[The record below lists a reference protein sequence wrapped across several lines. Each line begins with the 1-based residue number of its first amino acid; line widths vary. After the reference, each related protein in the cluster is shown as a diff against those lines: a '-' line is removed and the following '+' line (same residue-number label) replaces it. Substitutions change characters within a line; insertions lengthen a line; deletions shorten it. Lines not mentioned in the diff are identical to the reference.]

1 MRNNYQPSEDQ
12 KDEAALWHAKRAGGS
27 MSAQD
32 EADFDAW
39 MNADKANRLAFDQM
53 RVLWARIE
61 QPAQRA
67 AQNRKRF
74 GLSGLKRGFTVRRSL
89 AGMAAMAMMCGQIW
103 AANPDLIVNW
113 QADIV
118 ATTNDVTKVTLP
130 DGSTAFLGANSALTT
145 DFIGNRREVGLLRGQ
160 VLFDV
165 VHRDGDAFRVH
176 TPDTDIEVV
185 GTRFNVDHL
194 HDKTI
199 VTVERGAVRVTNEK
213 DTRGVLLGPDQ
224 QARSDGTRVAMR
236 DHVDSALALSWMEGR
251 LSVQNSRVSDVV
263 AKLQNYSTARLIVL
277 GDVANSRVSG
287 SFPTRDVGGSL
298 KTVADAVGAKVI
310 KTSPW
315 ITLLY

>member
-1 MRNNYQPSEDQ
+1 MRSDCQPSEDQ

-67 AQNRKRF
+67 AQSRKRF
-74 GLSGLKRGFTVRRSL
+74 GLSGLKRVFTKRRSL
-89 AGMAAMAMMCGQIW
+89 AGVAAIVMVCGVIW
-103 AANPDLIVNW
+103 AANPNMIVNW

-118 ATTNDVTKVTLP
+118 AGTNDITTVTLP
-130 DGSTAFLGANSALTT
+130 DGSTALLGANSALAT
-145 DFIGNRREVGLLRGQ
+145 DFTGNHREVRLLRGQ

-176 TPDTDIEVV
+176 TSDTDIEVV
-185 GTRFNVDHL
+185 GTRFNVDSL
-194 HDKTI
+194 SDKTV
-199 VTVERGAVRVTNEK
+199 VTVERGAVRVSNQK
-213 DTRGVLLGPDQ
+213 DRHGVLLGPDQ
-224 QARSDGTRVAMR
+224 QARSNGTRVVMT
-236 DHVDSALALSWMEGR
+236 DHVDSTLALSWMKGR
-251 LSVQNSRVSDVV
+251 LSVQNSPVRDVV

-277 GDVANSRVSG
+277 GDAGNSRVSG
-287 SFPTRDVGGSL
+287 SFPTRDVDGSL

-310 KTSPW
+310 ETSPW
-315 ITLLY
+315 VTILY